1 MEVAEVTVVAA
12 AAVVAAVAAAEVVAD
27 VAAAHKR
34 PRAAGEG
41 CA

>member
-1 MEVAEVTVVAA
+1 MEVAEVTVVAD
-12 AAVVAAVAAAEVVAD
+12 VAAAEVVAD